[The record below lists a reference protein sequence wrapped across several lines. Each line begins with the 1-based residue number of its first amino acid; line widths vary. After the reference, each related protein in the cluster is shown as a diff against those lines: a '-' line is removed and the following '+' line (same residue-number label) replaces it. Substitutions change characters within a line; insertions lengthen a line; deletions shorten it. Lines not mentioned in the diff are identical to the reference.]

1 MFVTNNRKLAL
12 SQVTC
17 CFFCFQSCSHPI
29 KSQLQNSLCIL
40 PFLIANHLSCD
51 FKLSNFLLIPA
62 CFKCLPF
69 NPVMA
74 SLKPCHFEPKY
85 TQNQY
90 ETAAKINVPWSLW
103 KWGQFFVILLPCEF
117 SLFHKKLCSS
127 LNLWWSDTISL
138 NKWLRN
144 PLHVELRLHTL
155 RAPSHWDTFHTN
167 LVCFSSFVNCKTWY
181 KQKHTTF
188 D

>member
-1 MFVTNNRKLAL
+1 MTSNCPTFYYSLHVSSVYHSILSRLLLNHVTL
-12 SQVTC
+12 SQ
-17 CFFCFQSCSHPI
+17 
-29 KSQLQNSLCIL
+29 NIL
-40 PFLIANHLSCD
+40 
-51 FKLSNFLLIPA
+51 
-62 CFKCLPF
+62 
-69 NPVMA
+69 
-74 SLKPCHFEPKY
+74 
-85 TQNQY
+85 
-90 ETAAKINVPWSLW
+90 KISTKHVPWSLW
-103 KWGQFFVILLPCEF
+103 KWGQCFVILLPCEF